1 MQQSDDSDEAL
12 MDIDNNNN
20 MGVGKGRIEVGLK
33 EVISFVRN
41 IGFEI
46 VLDDQADRDLLAGT

>member
-1 MQQSDDSDEAL
+1 

-20 MGVGKGRIEVGLK
+20 NNNMGVEIGRIEVRVK
-33 EVISFVRN
+33 EVISFLRN